1 MTMQTQAAVAEA
13 IPEIEPDME
22 DMAAQE
28 SPGVEVGSEEA
39 AESEAAIAD
48 VPESAELPAPG
59 DEPEALAEPGDAE
72 SEAQAAAPVATIT
85 RHPRADRNQ
94 HLRIVEAVLFAA
106 AEPVDATYI
115 GGFLPD
121 GTDVAA
127 LLADLQA
134 NFANRGVNLVEVAGK
149 WLFRTSEDLGYILR
163 REKVEER
170 KLSKAAMETLAII
183 AYHQPVTRA
192 EIEDIRGVAISKG
205 TLDQLLEIGWVRMR
219 GRRKTPGRPVTYGT
233 TDAFLSHFGL
243 NEVSDL
249 PGLQELK
256 GAGLLDANLPPGFDI
271 PMPKSGDEL
280 APDEEPLDGTEEQI
294 PLEMH
299 LPEQAEGG
307 EPEAS

>member
-13 IPEIEPDME
+13 IPEIEPEVE

-28 SPGVEVGSEEA
+28 SPDVEAVSEQPAA
-39 AESEAAIAD
+39 AETAIAAEPD
-48 VPESAELPAPG
+48 SAELPEAS
-59 DEPEALAEPGDAE
+59 DEPEAPEQEGAEAAAE
-72 SEAQAAAPVATIT
+72 APVATIT

-94 HLRIVEAVLFAA
+94 HLRIVEAVMFAA
-106 AEPVDATYI
+106 AEPVDAMHI
-115 GGFLPD
+115 GTFLPE

-127 LLADLQA
+127 LLTDLQA
-134 NFANRGVNLVEVAGK
+134 NYANRGVNLVEVAGK

-271 PMPKSGDEL
+271 PMPKSGEEL
-280 APDEEPLDGTEEQI
+280 AHDEEPLDGTEEQI

-307 EPEAS
+307 EPEVS

>member
-1 MTMQTQAAVAEA
+1 MTMQTQAVAAEA
-13 IPEIEPDME
+13 AHDEDEAIAHEAGDAGVDDGQPGEEEVVAILTEEVTEIEVVVEESTE
-22 DMAAQE
+22 DM
-28 SPGVEVGSEEA
+28 
-39 AESEAAIAD
+39 
-48 VPESAELPAPG
+48 PEGETEDQPSAT
-59 DEPEALAEPGDAE
+59 
-72 SEAQAAAPVATIT
+72 VT

-94 HLRIVEAVLFAA
+94 HLRIVEAILFAT
-106 AEPVDATYI
+106 AEPVDVAHLKA
-115 GGFLPD
+115 FLPEGSD
-121 GTDVAA
+121 IAG

-134 NFANRGVNLVEVAGK
+134 NYANRGVNLVEVAGK
-149 WLFRTSEDLGYILR
+149 WLFRTSDDLSYLLR

-170 KLSKAAMETLAII
+170 KLSKAALETLAII
-183 AYHQPVTRA
+183 AYHQAVTRA

-243 NEVSDL
+243 NEVGDL

-271 PMPKSGDEL
+271 PMPRSSDDL
-280 APDEEPLDGTEEQI
+280 LPDEDPLDGTETDQL

-299 LPEQAEGG
+299 LPEASE
-307 EPEAS
+307 EPGSV

>member
-1 MTMQTQAAVAEA
+1 MSMQTQNALAEVAPDEDEAVAHEETAELSEA
-13 IPEIEPDME
+13 VAVVEETVEVVMISEAAGE
-22 DMAAQE
+22 DMAVDDGPAM
-28 SPGVEVGSEEA
+28 EEA
-39 AESEAAIAD
+39 AEDEEA
-48 VPESAELPAPG
+48 PA
-59 DEPEALAEPGDAE
+59 AN
-72 SEAQAAAPVATIT
+72 VT
-85 RHPRADRNQ
+85 RFPRADRNQ
-94 HLRIVEAVLFAA
+94 HLRIVEAVLFATPV
-106 AEPVDATYI
+106 PVDA
-115 GGFLPD
+115 GHLASFLPE
-121 GTDVAA
+121 GTDVAG
-127 LLADLQA
+127 LIADLQA
-134 NFANRGVNLVEVAGK
+134 NYANRGVNLVEVAGK
-149 WLFRTSEDLGYILR
+149 WLFRTSDDLGYILR

-205 TLDQLLEIGWVRMR
+205 TLDMLLEIGWVRMR

-233 TDAFLSHFGL
+233 TDGFLSHFGL

-280 APDEEPLDGTEEQI
+280 AADEEPLDGTELEQL

-299 LPEQAEGG
+299 LPEQAEGSDG
-307 EPEAS
+307 DPQ